1 MKAINHKTTS
11 SKPLVIKGKS
21 TFSTVAMPHLFT
33 LEITTLCNNRCSG
46 CANIEVPL
54 HRQVKQE
61 QHTTYMSYWREIID
75 KIMVQ
80 TQGKAIFRLS
90 GGEPT
95 LHPDFLKIVQ
105 YIDSLNVPHA
115 LLTTGKWGKV
125 GSQKLIDTYKNCN
138 NAIGFL
144 ISLHGADSRTHNTFV
159 ESTEKG
165 YEETISNIQ
174 LASQNGLCVYTN
186 TVITNQNNG
195 QVDEIV
201 LLSKRLGAK
210 YAVFNRFIAQEHSL
224 LPTELQLLK
233 AIKIITELKAKGHTC
248 RVGNNI
254 PSCFYPLTNFPKVSG
269 YELCHISPT
278 GNIRPDNLTAYNFG
292 NILNHDIST
301 IWKSSQAQIY
311 RDSIPT
317 DCLQCAA
324 LSSCR
329 GGVKSLYFL
338 TNQDRDTLMKG
349 TLDIDQ
355 TQQIT
360 DDKQKRSIEMLALTS
375 D

>member
-1 MKAINHKTTS
+1 MNSQIRYLQSPNKT
-11 SKPLVIKGKS
+11 KEV
-21 TFSTVAMPHLFT
+21 MPQSRQLMPYLFT
-33 LEITTLCNNRCSG
+33 LELTTLCNNRCSG

-54 HRQVKQE
+54 HRQIKQE
-61 QHTTYMSYWREIID
+61 QHAVFMNNWREIVD
-75 KIMVQ
+75 KIMTQ

-95 LHPDFLKIVQ
+95 LHPDFLEIVQ
-105 YIDSLNVPHA
+105 YIDTLNVPHA
-115 LLTTGKWGKV
+115 LLSTGKWGKV
-125 GSQKLIDTYKNCN
+125 GSQKLVDAYKHCK

-144 ISLHGADSRTHNTFV
+144 ISLHGSDSYTHNTFV

-165 YEETISNIQ
+165 YEETIKNIR
-174 LASQNGLCVYTN
+174 LASQNGICVYTN
-186 TVITNQNNG
+186 TVITNQNYG
-195 QVDEIV
+195 QIEEIV
-201 LLSKRLGAK
+201 LLSKQLGAK
-210 YAVFNRFIAQEHSL
+210 YAVFNRFIAQEHNL
-224 LPTELQLLK
+224 LPTEFQLLN
-233 AIKIITELKAKGHTC
+233 AIKTITELKGKGHSC

-292 NILNHDIST
+292 NITQQDIST
-301 IWKSSQAQIY
+301 IWKSAQAQIY

-324 LSSCR
+324 LPSCR
-329 GGVKSLYFL
+329 GGVKSLYFS

-349 TLDIDQ
+349 TLNIDQ